1 MTKKKPAPLPVTWAQ
16 AFQTIT
22 VKAITSGN
30 LVRLGILAA
39 VCLFIWK
46 MDGRSAVDIVKLFV
60 NSSFYHTL
68 GWVLVFVLTGGY
80 VWSVRSLQKTH
91 DKEIA
96 RLVTERNAL
105 QAELTE
111 RRIQSSLL
119 PKNIEMK

>member
-1 MTKKKPAPLPVTWAQ
+1 
-16 AFQTIT
+16 
-22 VKAITSGN
+22 
-30 LVRLGILAA
+30 
-39 VCLFIWK
+39 

-60 NSSFYHTL
+60 NSPFYHTI